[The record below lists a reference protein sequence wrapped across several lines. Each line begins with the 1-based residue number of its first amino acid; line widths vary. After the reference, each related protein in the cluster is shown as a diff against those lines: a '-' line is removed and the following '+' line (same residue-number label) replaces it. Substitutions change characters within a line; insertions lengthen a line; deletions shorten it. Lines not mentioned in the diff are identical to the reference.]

1 MRHMGAE
8 DDHFEGNT
16 ALKIS
21 VQNFSSELKKT
32 EMLLCQE

>member
-1 MRHMGAE
+1 MRRMGAE

-21 VQNFSSELKKT
+21 LQNFSSEVRKT
-32 EMLLCQE
+32 EML